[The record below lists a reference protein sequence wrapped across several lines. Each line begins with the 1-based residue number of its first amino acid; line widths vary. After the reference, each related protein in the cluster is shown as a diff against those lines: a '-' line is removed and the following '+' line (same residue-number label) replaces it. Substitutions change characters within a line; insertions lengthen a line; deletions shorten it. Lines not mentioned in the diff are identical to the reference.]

1 MKVFYSSNYV
11 SSSGKIDTVKKSRWI
26 SKQIRREGGML
37 EQPRLMSAEDA
48 KILHD
53 PHYVDD
59 LFAVRKT
66 SATQSALGT
75 WDASLLK
82 SIQASNGGVLSAV
95 ETALKEGIAGS
106 LSSGLHHAYYDQGK
120 AWGYCTINGLA
131 LGAIQAVKAGKIVGI
146 LDVDAHCGGGTF
158 DLLSNPNVMSLGEF
172 YSYDISSNDYDS
184 ENYDPSKVDP
194 NRFVLL
200 KNQKEPGYLQEVQR
214 ALDFFKSKKIN
225 FLMHNAGMDSMTDD
239 NFSEETMEK
248 REEMIA
254 DWCVANRVSCCW
266 VLAGGYVSNKESPRN
281 VLEATEDLNDPDL
294 SKLPVDHSR
303 VTREVLIELHMK
315 TYRAMKKAFEQLKP
329 LIKN

>member
-1 MKVFYSSNYV
+1 MKVFYSSDYV
-11 SSSGKIDTVKKSRWI
+11 SSSGRIDTVKKSRWI
-26 SKQIRREGGML
+26 SKQIRREGGTL
-37 EQPRLMSAEDA
+37 DQPRLMSAEDA
-48 KILHD
+48 KVLHD
-53 PHYVDD
+53 PYYVDD

-66 SATQSALGT
+66 SATQSALGS

-106 LSSGLHHAYYDQGK
+106 LSSGLHHANYDRGK
-120 AWGYCTINGLA
+120 GFCTINGLA

-158 DLLSNPNVMSLGEF
+158 DLLSHPNVMSLGEF

-200 KNQKEPGYLQEVQR
+200 KHQKEPGYLQEVQR
-214 ALDFFKSKKIN
+214 ALDFFKSKNVN

-239 NFSEETMEK
+239 DFSEETMEE
-248 REEMIA
+248 REEMVA

-266 VLAGGYVSNKESPRN
+266 VLAGGYVSSKDHVRN
-281 VLEATEDLNDPDL
+281 VLETTEDLNDPDL
-294 SKLPVDHSR
+294 SQLPKDHSR
-303 VTREVLIELHMK
+303 VTREVLVELHMK

>member
-1 MKVFYSSNYV
+1 MKVFYSSDYV
-11 SSSGKIDTVKKSRWI
+11 SSSGKVETVKKSRWI

-37 EQPRLMSAEDA
+37 DVPRLMTAEDA
-48 KILHD
+48 KVLHD
-53 PHYVDD
+53 SYYVDD

-66 SATQSALGT
+66 SATQAALGD

-106 LSSGLHHAYYDQGK
+106 LSSGLHHANYDRGR
-120 AWGYCTINGLA
+120 GYCTINGLA

-158 DLLSNPNVMSLGEF
+158 ALLSHPSVMSLGEF

-194 NRFVLL
+194 NRFVLI
-200 KNQKEPGYLQEVQR
+200 KDQKEDDYLQEVQK
-214 ALDFFKSKKIN
+214 ALDFFKSKNVN
-225 FLMHNAGMDSMTDD
+225 FLMYNSGMDSMTDD
-239 NFSEETMEK
+239 HFSEETMQK
-248 REEMIA
+248 REEMVA
-254 DWCVANRVSCCW
+254 NWCVAHRISCCW

-281 VLEATEDLNDPDL
+281 VLETTEDLNDPDL